1 MLKLIYGFVYKF
13 HRKFFIRHHLFF
25 LDIDS
30 KTSKLEVLI
39 LAIYDIIMFKKKSQN

>member
-13 HRKFFIRHHLFF
+13 HRKIFIRHHIFIS
-25 LDIDS
+25 DIDS

-39 LAIYDIIMFKKKSQN
+39 LAIFDIIMFLKKSQN